1 MPQKDSNVVAST
13 HLIDPSRWASGSFQL
28 AAGCC
33 MLQPSEDQ
41 SYAKV
46 VVVYD
51 TNSQRW
57 FLPRGRKDVG
67 ETLEQAAFREGYE
80 VGRLTS
86 LRMETDIVLGKRF
99 QASAIAF
106 DVTSSTATD
115 SGKESSEKS

>member
-1 MPQKDSNVVAST
+1 MSNEDSDVVAST
-13 HLIDPSRWASGSFQL
+13 NLIAPSRWASGGFQL

-51 TNSQRW
+51 TDRQRW

-80 VGRLTS
+80 VGRL
-86 LRMETDIVLGKRF
+86 
-99 QASAIAF
+99 ASSPEEWTLNPTRKAAL
-106 DVTSSTATD
+106 DLSHCL
-115 SGKESSEKS
+115 